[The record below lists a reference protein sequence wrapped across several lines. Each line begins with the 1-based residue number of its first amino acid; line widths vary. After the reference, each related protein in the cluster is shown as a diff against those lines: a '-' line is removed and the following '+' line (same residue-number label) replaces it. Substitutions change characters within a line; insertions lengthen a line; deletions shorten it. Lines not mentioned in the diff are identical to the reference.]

1 MSSNTRNYVVTWHA
15 AYEYVADSEEYLSES
30 TMSSIHE
37 ATQET
42 LMEPVSEDIVSID
55 EDVVQMADVQWC
67 LRSLVETQQT
77 ELVSQFRLDVA
88 DKHKLIERDYTVDEL
103 VTSNITRRTQTRV
116 DQQTHRFRL
125 LNLRFLN
132 MHVLIER
139 TAL

>member
-1 MSSNTRNYVVTWHA
+1 MTWHA